1 MTERVGVRRE
11 GTAEDVLDLVGPG
24 DDLVVAMANGE
35 PVAAIDALEREH
47 RRLTAVR
54 IHQMHA
60 LRSRPHIAGECG
72 DHLRHVSY
80 FLTAAT
86 REAAWAGACDVVPA
100 DFSQIPRVLRERT
113 RCSLLLA
120 TASPPDDDGW
130 CSLGTNAEY
139 VAALLGDAPLF
150 LEVDARMPRVEGRHR
165 VRLDE
170 VAGWYRSDRPLTEPR
185 RRQAD
190 ARDVAIA
197 ARVAERVPDGATLQ
211 IGIGALPDA
220 VCGALDGHR
229 DLGLHTELLGDGAMH
244 LIDSGALT
252 GARKTVRPGRAVAT
266 FALGSH
272 RLYDWLDRQRAV
284 ELHPVDWVNDPRTIA
299 REDHVVSI
307 NATTEVDLLGQ
318 CASETVAGRTWSGSG
333 GQADFATGAL
343 WAGSGTAFVVLHA
356 TTHGGKSRITPS
368 LEPGSVVTTSRNAVD
383 HVVTEWGIASLR
395 GRSIAQRATALIGV
409 ADPAHREHLER
420 EARLLGILPPPSTG
434 GRTQRP
440 AGAVR
445 STDTAAR
452 GAPRFR
458 SPR

>member
-1 MTERVGVRRE
+1 MSLVE
-11 GTAEDVLDLVGPG
+11 GRPEDVLDLVGPG

-47 RRLTAVR
+47 HRLTDVR

-60 LRSRPHIAGECG
+60 LHPRPHIAGKCG

-86 REAAWAGACDVVPA
+86 REAARAGACDVVPA
-100 DFSQIPRVLRERT
+100 DFSQIPRLLRERT

-139 VAALLGDAPLF
+139 VAALLEDAPVF
-150 LEVDARMPRVEGRHR
+150 LEVNERMPRVDGRHR
-165 VRLDE
+165 LRLEDA
-170 VAGWYRSDRPLTEPR
+170 AGWYRSDRPLSEPR
-185 RRQAD
+185 QRDAD

-197 ARVAERVPDGATLQ
+197 RTVAERVPDGATLQ

-220 VCGALDGHR
+220 VCGALEGHR
-229 DLGLHTELLGDGAMH
+229 DLGLHTELLGDGAMQ
-244 LIDSGALT
+244 LIESGALT
-252 GARKTVRPGRAVAT
+252 GARKALRTGRAVAT
-266 FALGSH
+266 FALGSN
-272 RLYDWLDRQRAV
+272 RLYRWLHRQSTV

-299 REDHVVSI
+299 RERHVVSI

-318 CASETVAGRTWSGSG
+318 CASETVAGRIWSGTG
-333 GQADFATGAL
+333 GQADFARGAL
-343 WAGSGTAFVVLHA
+343 LASSGTAFVVLHA
-356 TTHGGKSRITPS
+356 TTSSGRSRIS
-368 LEPGSVVTTSRNAVD
+368 SALEPGSVVSTSRNAVD
-383 HVVTEWGIASLR
+383 HVATEWGIASLR
-395 GRSIAQRATALIGV
+395 GRSIAQRAEALIAV

-420 EARLLGILPPPSTG
+420 EARGLGILPASPARLRASGPARPTRDRGSRTAPAPP
-434 GRTQRP
+434 
-440 AGAVR
+440 
-445 STDTAAR
+445 
-452 GAPRFR
+452 FR

>member
-1 MTERVGVRRE
+1 MRRE
-11 GTAEDVLDLVGPG
+11 GRPDDVLDLVGPG

-35 PVAAIDALEREH
+35 PAAAIDALEREH
-47 RRLTAVR
+47 RRLADVR
-54 IHQMHA
+54 VHQMHA
-60 LRSRPHIAGECG
+60 LHRRPHIVGECG

-100 DFSQIPRVLRERT
+100 DFSQVPRVLRERT

-120 TASPPDDDGW
+120 TASAPNDDGW

-139 VAALLGDAPLF
+139 VAALLGDAPIF
-150 LEVDARMPRVEGRHR
+150 LEVDERMPHVDGRHR
-165 VRLDE
+165 LRLDDA
-170 VAGWYRSDRPLTEPR
+170 AGWYRSDRSLSEPPR
-185 RRQAD
+185 RDAD
-190 ARDVAIA
+190 ARDAAIA
-197 ARVAERVPDGATLQ
+197 ATVAERVPDGATLQ

-244 LIDSGALT
+244 LVEAGALT
-252 GARKTVRPGRAVAT
+252 GARKALRPGRAVAT

-272 RLYDWLDRQRAV
+272 RLYRWLDRQSVV

-299 REDHVVSI
+299 RERHVVSI

-318 CASETVAGRTWSGSG
+318 CASETVGGRTWSGSG

-343 WAGSGTAFVVLHA
+343 WAASGVAFVVLHA
-356 TTHGGKSRITPS
+356 TTRSGRSRITSS
-368 LEPGSVVTTSRNAVD
+368 LAPGSVVTTSRNAVD

-395 GRSIAQRATALIGV
+395 GRSIAQRAEALIAV

-420 EARLLGILPPPSTG
+420 EAHALGILASSA
-434 GRTQRP
+434 GRRRASQPARRP
-440 AGAVR
+440 TER
-445 STDTAAR
+445 
-452 GAPRFR
+452 APREVSRFR
-458 SPR
+458 SRR